1 MRAPFDKGGGEG
13 RCTGDSSHS
22 GRFCELG
29 FVDELSFFGKPGF
42 VGVLGFLGKPGF
54 VGVLGFF
61 GKPDAVLADGDE
73 TLAVEMSDGTL
84 EGCLA

>member
-1 MRAPFDKGGGEG
+1 MRAPSVKGGGEG
-13 RCTGDSSHS
+13 RCAGDSRHS

-29 FVDELSFFGKPGF
+29 FFEELKLS
-42 VGVLGFLGKPGF
+42 GKPGF

-73 TLAVEMSDGTL
+73 TLAVEMSDGAL
-84 EGCLA
+84 EG